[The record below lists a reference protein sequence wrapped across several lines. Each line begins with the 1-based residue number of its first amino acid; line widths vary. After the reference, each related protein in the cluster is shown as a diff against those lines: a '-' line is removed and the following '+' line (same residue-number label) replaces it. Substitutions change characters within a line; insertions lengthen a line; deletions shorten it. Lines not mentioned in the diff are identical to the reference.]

1 MGVERSVVTTPAVRR
16 SHVRSRRDKG
26 VRVQTGFR
34 LHALH
39 LPGRLR
45 YQSIVSNVWPQ
56 CCCSARRCCWR
67 CSSPC
72 SRSTRHLTL
81 QLRPSAPG
89 PFSSPLHRSPVS
101 DATVSAAAG
110 GPCPREAK
118 EVEACGGRA
127 CVVPVDVADADALDR
142 AAETV
147 ERDLGPI
154 NVWVNNAMT
163 SVFAE
168 FVNVDPEE
176 FRRVTDVTYH
186 GYVNGTRSALRRM
199 LPRDNGV
206 IVQIGSALAYRGIPL
221 QSAYCGAKHAI
232 EGFTE

>member
-72 SRSTRHLTL
+72 SRSTRHLPL

-89 PFSSPLHRSPVS
+89 PFSSPLHRSP
-101 DATVSAAAG
+101 
-110 GPCPREAK
+110 
-118 EVEACGGRA
+118 
-127 CVVPVDVADADALDR
+127 DADALDR

-232 EGFTE
+232 EGFTESVRCELIH